1 MMRVFNMSGQA
12 GSGESTFFEQWNS
25 YRKVIKY
32 NYMSHAQ
39 IIDVIR
45 QELYDLEDISILDL
59 GCGDSHV
66 LACSVDKE
74 KNFRYLGID
83 TANDAIRF
91 SEQNLTSHKGIARHI
106 HGDFFAEMG
115 RLSGDFDVIISG
127 YSLHHLKREN
137 KEEFFALVSNL
148 LSARGTFMFYDAEV
162 NSGESQSDCKT
173 RTYRTIREHFRQL
186 DANEMNALINH
197 VRDYDLPEDEDFHVE
212 NMRKN
217 GFIDIKKPF
226 KDKYDLYSLYVSK
239 KPA

>member
-1 MMRVFNMSGQA
+1 MSGQA
-12 GSGESTFFEQWNS
+12 GSGESAFFEQWNS

-66 LACSVDKE
+66 LVYSIDE
-74 KNFRYLGID
+74 ERNFRYLGID
-83 TANDAIRF
+83 AVNDAIRF
-91 SEQNLTSHKGIARHI
+91 SKRNLSSHKGVARHI
-106 HGDFFAEMG
+106 RGDFFAEMG
-115 RLSGDFDVIISG
+115 KLSGDFDVIISG

-137 KEEFFALVSNL
+137 KEKFFALASDL
-148 LSARGTFMFYDAEV
+148 LSAHGTLIFYDNEM
-162 NSGESQSDCKT
+162 NPGESQSDYKI
-173 RTYRTIREHFRQL
+173 RTCRIIREQFRQL
-186 DANEMNALINH
+186 DANEMNAIINH

-217 GFIDIKKPF
+217 GFIDIKNPF
-226 KDKYDLYSLYVSK
+226 KDKNDLYSLYISK